1 VRGLIGF
8 AESKLAAMAGWI
20 VWLVVAFGFGAA
32 EMLAGAGSFFLAP
45 FAIGAAL
52 AAAAA
57 SAAGETAASLVFV
70 AVSVLTLMSLRPLIQ
85 RRLTSGPG
93 LRTGGAALVGKR
105 AMVTERISNHEGVG
119 RVRIDSEIW
128 TARSLDEDHVI
139 EPGTSV
145 QVVDIKGA
153 TALVM
158 E

>member
-1 VRGLIGF
+1 
-8 AESKLAAMAGWI
+8 MAGWI
-20 VWLVVAFGFGAA
+20 VWLVVALGFGAA

-57 SAAGETAASLVFV
+57 SAAGETAASIVFV
-70 AVSVLTLMSLRPLIQ
+70 AVSLMTLMSVRPLVQ

-105 AMVTERISNHEGVG
+105 AVVTERIAEHEVG
-119 RVRIDSEIW
+119 KVRIDDEIW
-128 TARSLDEDHVI
+128 TARGIDEDCVL
-139 EPGTSV
+139 EPGMTV
-145 QVVDIKGA
+145 HVVEIKGA

>member
-1 VRGLIGF
+1 
-8 AESKLAAMAGWI
+8 MAGWI

-52 AAAAA
+52 AAVAA
-57 SAAGETAASLVFV
+57 SAAGETAAAVVFV
-70 AVSVLTLMSLRPLIQ
+70 FASILTLMSVRPLVH
-85 RRLTSGPG
+85 RRLLSGPA

-105 AMVTERISNHEGVG
+105 ALVTERISNHEGVG
-119 RVRIDSEIW
+119 RVRIDGEVW

-139 EPGTSV
+139 EAGTSV